1 MKQLQ
6 LYLPKHKADIGFQ
19 GLNIYSPVKKLKMTN
34 IFVALVVTGLDWD
47 VEAPLSDRQTR
58 VCDVPSCLSSCI
70 VVQCDGHRDWCSALR

>member
-34 IFVALVVTGLDWD
+34 IFVALVVTGLD
-47 VEAPLSDRQTR
+47 
-58 VCDVPSCLSSCI
+58 
-70 VVQCDGHRDWCSALR
+70 